1 MSVSSPSEHDVA
13 SAQLPNQPLGYVVG
27 ILVGGLSLIVVATI
41 WLIITGHTN
50 IRYSADHHNT
60 VPLWTRWIPAL
71 VGVLLIHLSPPSNHG
86 LPLPSGDARTLG
98 RQTILL
104 LLLALLFPVVL
115 VFAGRIDL
123 GYGFVK
129 ITMLIILPLIIM
141 SRDQSITALVRQQH
155 RLQKSQ
161 LGHWAWFGPLL
172 PLGAWFF
179 LTYATPLAL
188 PLPEYVWP
196 DMWTLLLTLLIG
208 FLINAVIETLFY
220 RVWLQSRLELWF
232 GRWPAIVLASLVWA
246 LWHVVIQGG
255 RGIDIDVATVIAN
268 HGVIGL
274 FLGYLWSRYRQ
285 LWAVLLVHGAMNAFG
300 ILLTL
305 F

>member
-1 MSVSSPSEHDVA
+1 MMSHDKSV
-13 SAQLPNQPLGYVVG
+13 
-27 ILVGGLSLIVVATI
+27 
-41 WLIITGHTN
+41 
-50 IRYSADHHNT
+50 
-60 VPLWTRWIPAL
+60 
-71 VGVLLIHLSPPSNHG
+71 
-86 LPLPSGDARTLG
+86 
-98 RQTILL
+98 
-104 LLLALLFPVVL
+104 
-115 VFAGRIDL
+115 
-123 GYGFVK
+123 
-129 ITMLIILPLIIM
+129 
-141 SRDQSITALVRQQH
+141 TALVRQQH
-155 RLQKSQ
+155 RVQRSQ
-161 LGHWAWFGPLL
+161 LGYWAWFGPLL
-172 PLGAWFF
+172 PLGVWFF

-196 DMWTLLLTLLIG
+196 DMWTLLLKLLIG

-255 RGIDIDVATVIAN
+255 RGVDIDVATVIAN
-268 HGVIGL
+268 HGVMGL

-300 ILLTL
+300 ILLAL

>member
-1 MSVSSPSEHDVA
+1 MSTSSTSEHNVA
-13 SAQLPNQPLGYVVG
+13 PGRLPDQPGYAIG
-27 ILVGGLSLIVVATI
+27 ILIVGLSLIVIATL

-50 IRYSADHHNT
+50 IRYSADHTDT

-71 VGVLLIHLSPPSNHG
+71 MGVVIIYLSPPSNHN
-86 LPLPSGDARTLG
+86 LPVPDGDARTLG

-104 LLLALLFPVVL
+104 LLLALLFPVGL
-115 VFAGRIDL
+115 ALFGRTNF

-129 ITMLIILPLIIM
+129 IIMLISIPLIMM
-141 SRDQSITALVRQQH
+141 SHDQSITTLVRQQH
-155 RLQKSQ
+155 RLQRSQ
-161 LGHWAWFGPLL
+161 LGYWVWFGPML
-172 PLGAWFF
+172 PLSVWFF

-196 DMWTLLLTLLIG
+196 DMWTLPLTLLIG

-220 RVWLQSRLELWF
+220 RVWLQSRLELLF
-232 GRWPAIVLASLVWA
+232 GRWPAVVLASLVWA

-255 RGIDIDVATVIAN
+255 RGVDIDVATVIAN
-268 HGVIGL
+268 HGVLGL

-285 LWAVLLVHGAMNAFG
+285 LWAVLLVHGALNSFS
-300 ILLTL
+300 ILLA
-305 F
+305 FF